1 MIEKTRLLS
10 LDAIFIMFIRIFINH
25 IPPPFFKVYNPAS
38 CSSPF
43 IFSCLFH
50 NVFFNHRYLNF
61 LTQNHVFSST
71 LWLFFSPTCVPFFIP
86 VPFKLL
92 KPFFIFSVPFCPRFL
107 SCPISSF
114 LSCPY
119 SAFILVP
126 ILIFVLS
133 LFRFLSC
140 PYSNFCLVIILI
152 FVLSIFYFYSS
163 PYSDLCLVLI
173 LIFVLSLF

>member
-61 LTQNHVFSST
+61 LTQHHVFSST
-71 LWLFFSPTCVPFFIP
+71 FWLFFSPTCVPLFIT

-140 PYSNFCLVIILI
+140 PYSDLSRHYSDFCLVHIL
-152 FVLSIFYFYSS
+152 L
-163 PYSDLCLVLI
+163 
-173 LIFVLSLF
+173 LF